1 MNKLPFLFKLLIA
14 LLSSWAI
21 MIIWLLVFEWLV
33 WMNIIPGH
41 LKLFVFFFFYPLFLA
56 PLFYYIFHNKKEIS
70 SDLSKEDHPPNENPT
85 NNFQKE
91 FLSNLA
97 HELKTPLFSIQGY
110 ILTLLEGAM
119 ENPETN
125 KRFLKKAAKAT
136 DRMTSLIKD
145 LDYLTKIEVNQIT
158 LEKTTFYIHEL
169 CKEIFES
176 LESLCKEKNITF
188 SLVAKDPT
196 LLVLADRNKIGQV
209 LTNLLM
215 NSISYNVEGG
225 KTVIT
230 ILKVKNKVKITIE
243 DNGPG
248 IDDVHLSRLFERFYR
263 VEKSRNRNKGGSGI
277 GLSIVKHILNSHGQ
291 EITVKSKLEK
301 GTLFTF
307 FLDISRGGK
316 VLYSTL
322 EQTYN

>member
-1 MNKLPFLFKLLIA
+1 MKKHSFLFKLSIVLFSCWTLLLLYLFVINEIVF
-14 LLSSWAI
+14 LLSI
-21 MIIWLLVFEWLV
+21 PLL
-33 WMNIIPGH
+33 
-41 LKLFVFFFFYPLFLA
+41 LA
-56 PLFYYIFHNKKEIS
+56 PIFYLIFSTKNKKK
-70 SDLSKEDHPPNENPT
+70 DVPT
-85 NNFQKE
+85 NLPLTNLSDENETNSFRKE

-145 LDYLTKIEVNQIT
+145 LDYLTKIEVNQIS
-158 LEKTTFYIHEL
+158 LENSTFYIHDL

-176 LESLCKEKNITF
+176 LETSCKEKNISF
-188 SLVAKDPT
+188 SIIAKDPS
-196 LLVLADRNKIGQV
+196 LLVFADRNKIGQV

-215 NSISYNVEGG
+215 NSISYNIEGG
-225 KTVIT
+225 ETVIT
-230 ILKVKNKVKITIE
+230 ISKVKNKAKITIE

-277 GLSIVKHILNSHGQ
+277 GLSIVKHILDSHGQ

-301 GTLFTF
+301 GTMFTF
-307 FLDISRGGK
+307 FLDISKGGK

>member
-1 MNKLPFLFKLLIA
+1 MKKHSFLFKLSLVLFSCWTFLLLYFFVFNTLFF
-14 LLSSWAI
+14 LLSTPLLLAPI
-21 MIIWLLVFEWLV
+21 FYLVF
-33 WMNIIPGH
+33 
-41 LKLFVFFFFYPLFLA
+41 YT
-56 PLFYYIFHNKKEIS
+56 KK
-70 SDLSKEDHPPNENPT
+70 DPPT
-85 NNFQKE
+85 NLTQTTPPDENETSNFRKE

-145 LDYLTKIEVNQIT
+145 LDYLTKIEVNQIN
-158 LEKTTFYIHEL
+158 LEKTSFYIHDL

-176 LESLCKEKNITF
+176 LETSCKEKNISF
-188 SLVAKDPT
+188 SIIAKDPS
-196 LLVLADRNKIGQV
+196 LIVLADRNKIGQV

-215 NSISYNVEGG
+215 NSISYNIEGG
-225 KTVIT
+225 ETLIT
-230 ILKVKNKVKITIE
+230 ISKVKSKVKITIE

-248 IDDVHLSRLFERFYR
+248 IEDVHLSRLFERFYR

-277 GLSIVKHILNSHGQ
+277 GLSIVKHILDSHNQ

-301 GTLFTF
+301 GTIFTF
-307 FLDISRGGK
+307 FLDISKGGK

>member
-1 MNKLPFLFKLLIA
+1 M
-14 LLSSWAI
+14 
-21 MIIWLLVFEWLV
+21 
-33 WMNIIPGH
+33 
-41 LKLFVFFFFYPLFLA
+41 
-56 PLFYYIFHNKKEIS
+56 
-70 SDLSKEDHPPNENPT
+70 
-85 NNFQKE
+85 
-91 FLSNLA
+91 
-97 HELKTPLFSIQGY
+97 
-110 ILTLLEGAM
+110 
-119 ENPETN
+119 
-125 KRFLKKAAKAT
+125 
-136 DRMTSLIKD
+136 
-145 LDYLTKIEVNQIT
+145 
-158 LEKTTFYIHEL
+158 

-263 VEKSRNRNKGGSGI
+263 VEKSRNRI
-277 GLSIVKHILNSHGQ
+277 
-291 EITVKSKLEK
+291 
-301 GTLFTF
+301 
-307 FLDISRGGK
+307 FLVFIARK
-316 VLYSTL
+316 
-322 EQTYN
+322 

>member
-1 MNKLPFLFKLLIA
+1 MLSLCTNLIDRLIMKKHSFLLKLSIVLFSCWAFLLLYFFVLNTLFFLLITP
-14 LLSSWAI
+14 LLLAPI
-21 MIIWLLVFEWLV
+21 FYLVF
-33 WMNIIPGH
+33 
-41 LKLFVFFFFYPLFLA
+41 YT
-56 PLFYYIFHNKKEIS
+56 KK
-70 SDLSKEDHPPNENPT
+70 DAPT
-85 NNFQKE
+85 NLTQTTPPDENETSNFRKE

-145 LDYLTKIEVNQIT
+145 LDYLTKIEVNQIN
-158 LEKTTFYIHEL
+158 LEKTSFYIHDL

-176 LESLCKEKNITF
+176 LETSCKEKKISF
-188 SLVAKDPT
+188 SIVAKDPT
-196 LLVLADRNKIGQV
+196 LIVLADRNKIGQV

-215 NSISYNVEGG
+215 NSISYNIEGG

-230 ILKVKNKVKITIE
+230 ISKVKSKVKISIE
-243 DNGPG
+243 DNGLG

-277 GLSIVKHILNSHGQ
+277 GLSIVKHILDSHGQ

-301 GTLFTF
+301 GTIFTF
-307 FLDISRGGK
+307 FLDISSGGK

>member
-1 MNKLPFLFKLLIA
+1 MIKRPFLFKLSIA

-33 WMNIIPGH
+33 WLNIIPTH
-41 LKLFVFFFFYPLFLA
+41 LKMFVFLCPIPLLLA
-56 PLFYYIFHNKKEIS
+56 PIFYFVFYTKK
-70 SDLSKEDHPPNENPT
+70 DMPT
-85 NNFQKE
+85 NLTQTTPPDENKTSNFRKE

-145 LDYLTKIEVNQIT
+145 LDYLTKIEVNQIN
-158 LEKTTFYIHEL
+158 LEKTSFYIHDL

-176 LESLCKEKNITF
+176 LETSCKEKNISF
-188 SLVAKDPT
+188 SIIAKDPS
-196 LLVLADRNKIGQV
+196 LIVLADRNKIGQV

-215 NSISYNVEGG
+215 NSVSYNVEGG
-225 KTVIT
+225 ETIIT
-230 ILKVKNKVKITIE
+230 ISKVKSKVKITIE

-248 IDDVHLSRLFERFYR
+248 IDNIHLSRLFERFYR

-277 GLSIVKHILNSHGQ
+277 GLSIVKHILDSHDQ
-291 EITVKSKLEK
+291 EITVKSELEK
-301 GTLFTF
+301 GTTFTF
-307 FLDISRGGK
+307 FLDISKGGK

>member
-1 MNKLPFLFKLLIA
+1 MKNHSFLFKLSIVLVCCWTF
-14 LLSSWAI
+14 LL
-21 MIIWLLVFEWLV
+21 LY
-33 WMNIIPGH
+33 
-41 LKLFVFFFFYPLFLA
+41 LFVFNALFFLLSIPLLLTPIFYLV
-56 PLFYYIFHNKKEIS
+56 FYTKKDS
-70 SDLSKEDHPPNENPT
+70 STNLPQTNLPDENET
-85 NNFQKE
+85 SSFRKE

-145 LDYLTKIEVNQIT
+145 LDYLTKIEVNQIN
-158 LEKTTFYIHEL
+158 LEKTSFYIHDL

-176 LESLCKEKNITF
+176 LETSCKEKKISF
-188 SLVAKDPT
+188 SIIAKDPT
-196 LLVLADRNKIGQV
+196 LIVLADRNKIGQV

-215 NSISYNVEGG
+215 NSISYNIEGG
-225 KTVIT
+225 ETLIT
-230 ILKVKNKVKITIE
+230 ISKVKSKVKITIE

-277 GLSIVKHILNSHGQ
+277 GLSIVKHILDSHGQ

-301 GTLFTF
+301 GTIFTF
-307 FLDISRGGK
+307 FLDISSGGK

>member
-1 MNKLPFLFKLLIA
+1 MNKLPFLLKLSIA

-21 MIIWLLVFEWLV
+21 IIIWLLLFECLF
-33 WMNIIPGH
+33 WMNIIPDY
-41 LKLFVFFFFYPLFLA
+41 LKMFIFLSLIPLLLA
-56 PLFYYIFHNKKEIS
+56 PIFYYIFHNKKEIS
-70 SDLSKEDHPPNENPT
+70 PDLPQEYPKDENPT

-176 LESLCKEKNITF
+176 LESLCKEKNISF
-188 SLVAKDPT
+188 SITSKDPT
-196 LLVLADRNKIGQV
+196 LMVLADRNKIGQV

-225 KTVIT
+225 KTVVT
-230 ILKVKNKVKITIE
+230 ILKVKSKVKITIE

-291 EITVKSKLEK
+291 EITVKSKIEK
-301 GTLFTF
+301 GTKFSF
-307 FLDISRGGK
+307 FLDISKGGK

-322 EQTYN
+322 EQTYS